1 MHFQLENIAANTT
14 NFYITK
20 KHVDNFKN
28 YHRKILLETG
38 TERVL
43 FLDFTEQIIY
53 EIAFTRRAV
62 YKGHAKA
69 HWEWHTKKLKREKFQ
84 AQHANRKHTSPSI
97 CTMERWLTTQK
108 LKLTDIV
115 RLPCCQGTGIHST
128 SSGREGGSLTSLQQ
142 VDSSG

>member
-53 EIAFTRRAV
+53 EIAFTRQVV

-69 HWEWHTKKLKREKFQ
+69 HWE
-84 AQHANRKHTSPSI
+84 
-97 CTMERWLTTQK
+97 
-108 LKLTDIV
+108 
-115 RLPCCQGTGIHST
+115 
-128 SSGREGGSLTSLQQ
+128 
-142 VDSSG
+142 